1 MNTLVGGRGE
11 GPEETVVV
19 LVAKEEERLEAE
31 GALEMVRVSALLDSQ
46 SSDTTFLNQVGN
58 LDGAIQ

>member
-1 MNTLVGGRGE
+1 LNTLVGGRGE